1 MLIATPVAPLAEPG
15 LVMTGTVDDMVIV
28 TIWPALVSVLLV
40 AVTVVLYEPSVV
52 GVPEIKPVLVLTDK
66 PGGKL
71 DAL

>member
-1 MLIATPVAPLAEPG
+1 
-15 LVMTGTVDDMVIV
+15 MVIV
-28 TIWPALVSVLLV
+28 TIWPALVPVLLV